1 MGAQELS
8 KAVLFAVHAA
18 AGHAVLAAFVSLFL
32 LHECIRVLRQLLTHA
47 LMILEIGLQRRM
59 VVYEL
64 RVFRQRRIAAKLFG
78 DFPVFVKKLIEAHG
92 LAMVGATRVLA
103 MVVVLTV
110 FGAVTHVVAI
120 CVAVSG
126 VTIPSVAI
134 AAIVVASAG
143 VISVVVPPSVVA
155 ICVAVSG
162 VTIPSVAIA
171 AIVVTGAGVIS
182 VVVPPSVVAIK
193 ITIASVSV
201 AFVVIEAVFLP
212 HEGIRILIQSLLH
225 VRMLLQISLQRW
237 MGLQELLIFYQR
249 WIAPKLF
256 GGFAVTVKEAIE
268 LCQLG
273 AATIVLT
280 VCVSISV
287 TVAV

>member
-1 MGAQELS
+1 MAAQELS
-8 KAVLFAVHAA
+8 KAVLFAVDAA
-18 AGHAVLAAFVSLFL
+18 AVHAVLAAFVSLFL
-32 LHECIRVLRQLLTHA
+32 LHECIRVLIQLLTHT

-64 RVFRQRRIAAKLFG
+64 LVFRQRRIATELLG
-78 DFPVFVKKLIEAHG
+78 DFLVFVQELIKAG
-92 LAMVGATRVLA
+92 NLAVIAVASILA
-103 MVVVLTV
+103 GVVIRAVAVVTV
-110 FGAVTHVVAI
+110 AVVA
-120 CVAVSG
+120 VAHIIV
-126 VTIPSVAI
+126 VTITNAAI

-143 VISVVVPPSVVA
+143 VISA
-155 ICVAVSG
+155 
-162 VTIPSVAIA
+162 
-171 AIVVTGAGVIS
+171 
-182 VVVPPSVVAIK
+182 VVPPSVVAIK

-212 HEGIRILIQSLLH
+212 HEGIRILIQSLLD

-249 WIAPKLF
+249 WIATKLF

-268 LCQLG
+268 LCQLST
-273 AATIVLT
+273 ATIVST

-287 TVAV
+287 TVAVLADVIIPVVKTPRVITIRVFAAIIAPF

>member
-18 AGHAVLAAFVSLFL
+18 AVHAVLAAFVSLFL
-32 LHECIRVLRQLLTHA
+32 LHECIGVLIQLLTHA

-64 RVFRQRRIAAKLFG
+64 LVFRQRRIATELLG
-78 DFPVFVKKLIEAHG
+78 DFLVFVQELIKAG
-92 LAMVGATRVLA
+92 NLAVI
-103 MVVVLTV
+103 
-110 FGAVTHVVAI
+110 AVTSILAGVVIRAVAVVTVAVVA
-120 CVAVSG
+120 VVG
-126 VTIPSVAI
+126 VTISSVAI

-155 ICVAVSG
+155 I
-162 VTIPSVAIA
+162 
-171 AIVVTGAGVIS
+171 
-182 VVVPPSVVAIK
+182 K
-193 ITIASVSV
+193 ITITSVSV
-201 AFVVIEAVFLP
+201 AFVVIETVFLP
-212 HEGIRILIQSLLH
+212 HEGIRILIQSLLD

-249 WIAPKLF
+249 WIATKLF

-268 LCQLG
+268 LCQLST
-273 AATIVLT
+273 ATIVST

-287 TVAV
+287 TVAVLADVIIPVVKTLRVITIRVFAAIIAPFLAHEGVWIAR